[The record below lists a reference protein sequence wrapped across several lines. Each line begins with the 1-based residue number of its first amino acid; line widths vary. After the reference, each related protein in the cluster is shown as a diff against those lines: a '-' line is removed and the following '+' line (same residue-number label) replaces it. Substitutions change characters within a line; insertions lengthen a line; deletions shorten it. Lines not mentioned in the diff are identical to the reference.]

1 MREFLIQL
9 FAFSGTAIAILLI
22 AVGFFLQMILS
33 DKNKILAWVVFAIF
47 CIFAICCIILRN
59 VFSVPLA

>member
-33 DKNKILAWVVFAIF
+33 DKNKVLAWVVFAIF
-47 CIFAICCIILRN
+47 CILAAGSLILRN
-59 VFSVPLA
+59 AFSVPLA